1 MQPRLPAAL
10 CLLSQ
15 QVLLLLGPWE
25 VAQMVTAGSK
35 AQSVGKAEREKEGTQ
50 VPAHPHRGTTPQF
63 PLSSIS

>member
-1 MQPRLPAAL
+1 MQPQLPAVL

-25 VAQMVTAGSK
+25 VVQMVAESK
-35 AQSVGKAEREKEGTQ
+35 AQPVGEAEREKEGTQ